1 MWVCVCVG
9 GLSSLTLLSPHYR
22 VTGQSYSPLDGEV
35 KGLGDDGVTEHD
47 AALMDI
53 SKVCCLCNDSKLE

>member
-1 MWVCVCVG
+1 MRVG
-9 GLSSLTLLSPHYR
+9 ELSSLTLPSLLSPHYR